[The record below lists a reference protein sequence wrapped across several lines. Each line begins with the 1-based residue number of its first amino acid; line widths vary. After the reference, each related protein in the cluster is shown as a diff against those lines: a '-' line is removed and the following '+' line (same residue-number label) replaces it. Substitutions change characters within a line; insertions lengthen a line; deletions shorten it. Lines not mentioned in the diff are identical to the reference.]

1 MKLAPRCLIALAAF
15 LAIMPASHAQVEVG
29 LQTGYSFGALVST
42 PYEQVRL
49 DPGQWYGAV
58 VDYHLRR
65 DVQLEVSYVYRHST
79 ITERTGSPWQPGR
92 TAVLGNL
99 ETHYLQGGTIKT
111 FHSSSNAV
119 VPFVGGNVGLS
130 WFTSTIQG
138 TSTDVFLAV
147 SGVGGAKIYL
157 TDNIGVRLQGRLLMP
172 IFWGSL
178 GFFCG
183 SGGCSAGAGGSGTVE
198 GELSGGLFF
207 SF

>member
-1 MKLAPRCLIALAAF
+1 MRTSLLLCVAALVLALPV
-15 LAIMPASHAQVEVG
+15 SAQVDIAV
-29 LQTGYSFGALVST
+29 QTGYSFGALVST

-49 DPGQWYGAV
+49 DPSQWYGAT

-65 DVQLEVSYVYRHST
+65 DISLEVSYVYRSGT

-92 TAVLGNL
+92 TAVIGDL

-111 FHSSSNAV
+111 FHSSSDVV
-119 VPFVGGNVGLS
+119 VPFIGGHVGLS

-157 TDNIGVRLQGRLLMP
+157 TDNIGLRLQGRLLMP
-172 IFWGSL
+172 LFWGSL

-183 SGGCSAGAGGSGTVE
+183 TGGCSAGAGGSGTVE